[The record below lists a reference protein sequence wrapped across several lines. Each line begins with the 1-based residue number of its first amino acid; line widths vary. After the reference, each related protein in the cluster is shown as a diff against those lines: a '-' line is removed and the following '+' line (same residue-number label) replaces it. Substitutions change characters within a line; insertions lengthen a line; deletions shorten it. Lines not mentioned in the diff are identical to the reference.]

1 LHFLPPGCFFAFN
14 AYSGGEIVFYCA
26 LIPLLMDFQVAKAT
40 LGQFLERKKGF
51 DRTSTFAALYIL

>member
-40 LGQFLERKKGF
+40 FGQFLERKKGF